1 MDGLVYDTMKKLLD
15 LTQKGALR
23 WHAST
28 FWGTGYT
35 TVYKNVVLRI
45 QPDKLELNNAQGDVA
60 RIEERTCGSSVTP
73 YLADLYAAARRAIS
87 NYQSVQMKGLDSMM
101 EDICNA
107 ILEED

>member
-1 MDGLVYDTMKKLLD
+1 MSQIVYETMKKLID
-15 LTQKGALR
+15 LTQNGILR

-45 QPDKLELNNAQGDVA
+45 QPDKLELSNAQGDVA
-60 RIEERTCGSSVTP
+60 RFEERTCGSSITP
-73 YLADLYAAARRAIS
+73 YLADLHAAARRAIS

-101 EDICNA
+101 EEICNS
-107 ILEED
+107 ILED